1 MVGVLTAGITLSM
14 LFLGAAVDIIGIRKS
29 LIWSLIFM
37 LIGRIL
43 LTMAPGLFG
52 TKGLW
57 TPTHLMAMGGIL
69 GIVIGYGMYQPACYA
84 AVKQFTTEKTSA
96 MGYAMLYALMNLGGF
111 LPAII
116 SPLVREK
123 MGYGIIGVFW
133 VYVALTVV
141 GIGVIALIL
150 TKKAIKDSTV
160 SIISKSDDENGLK
173 VFLDTL
179 KQKIVEKKRETIIGS
194 VILAVLLA
202 AAILKELYFKEI
214 HFQTR
219 YCSIFL
225 L

>member
-1 MVGVLTAGITLSM
+1 MDSHS
-14 LFLGAAVDIIGIRKS
+14 FN
-29 LIWSLIFM
+29 
-37 LIGRIL
+37 
-43 LTMAPGLFG
+43 
-52 TKGLW
+52 
-57 TPTHLMAMGGIL
+57 
-69 GIVIGYGMYQPACYA
+69 GYGWNFRNSNWLWNVSACLLCRS
-84 AVKQFTTEKTSA
+84 KTIHYRKNIA

-141 GIGVIALIL
+141 GIGVIVTIL

-179 KQKIVEKKRETIIGS
+179 KQKFVEKKKEAIIGS
-194 VILAVLLA
+194 AILAVMLA
-202 AAILKELYFKEI
+202 AAIIKELYFKEMQ
-214 HFQTR
+214 FSNQV
-219 YCSIFL
+219 
-225 L
+225 